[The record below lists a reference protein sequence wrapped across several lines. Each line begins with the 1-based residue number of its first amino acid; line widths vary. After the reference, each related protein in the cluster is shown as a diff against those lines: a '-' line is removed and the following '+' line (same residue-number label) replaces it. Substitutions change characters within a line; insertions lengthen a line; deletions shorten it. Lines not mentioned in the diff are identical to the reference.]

1 MRGGETT
8 RTRRRGRRGVGGARL
23 RARIGGSQLPV
34 SLLSLP
40 VLVMNVVNSGT
51 HGHVDRATVY
61 QVEGAVCPPQRGVYV
76 ADFELDIPRRVARRD
91 WD

>member
-1 MRGGETT
+1 M
-8 RTRRRGRRGVGGARL
+8 
-23 RARIGGSQLPV
+23 GSL
-34 SLLSLP
+34 SLL

-61 QVEGAVCPPQRGVYV
+61 QVEGAIRPPEWGVHV
-76 ADFELDIPRRVARRD
+76 ADFELDIPRRVARRN